1 MLMAITPSFG
11 SQVNLARGAPYWHYV
26 DMSDP
31 VPKLRLRGVR
41 KQFGDKVVLDG
52 IDLDV
57 MPRTSLV
64 VIGGSG
70 SGKSVLLKCILG
82 LLEPDSGSIEI
93 DGRDLL
99 AMPRAEREAA
109 RAQIGMLFQ
118 NGALFDSLPV
128 WENVAFGLLARHKI
142 TRAEAPSHA
151 ASFLAQVGLAETVG
165 YLQPA
170 ELSGGMQKR
179 VALARAIAAQPNIL
193 FFDEP
198 TTGLDP
204 IMAAIIDGLV
214 VDCVKRLGST
224 AIAITHDMA
233 SARRIGD
240 QAAMIH
246 RGRII
251 WNGPA
256 SELMDS
262 GDPTVDQFTHGRREG
277 PIEMELRR

>member
-1 MLMAITPSFG
+1 MNTS
-11 SQVNLARGAPYWHYV
+11 
-26 DMSDP
+26 
-31 VPKLRLRGVR
+31 VPMLRLRGVHKR
-41 KQFGDKVVLDG
+41 FGAKVVLDG

-57 MPRTSLV
+57 MPSTSLV

-82 LLEPDSGSIEI
+82 LIEPDAGVIELE
-93 DGRDLL
+93 GRNLL
-99 AMPRAEREAA
+99 DMPRAGREAA
-109 RAQIGMLFQ
+109 RARIGMLFQ

-128 WENVAFGLLARHKI
+128 WENVTFGLLARHKI
-142 TRAEAPSHA
+142 TRAEAPARA
-151 ASFLAQVGLAETVG
+151 AEYLAQVGLAESVG
-165 YLQPA
+165 VLSPA

-179 VALARAIAAQPNIL
+179 VALARAIAAQPDIL

-204 IMAAIIDGLV
+204 IMGAVIDGLI

-240 QAAMIH
+240 AAAMIH
-246 RGRII
+246 KGRIV
-251 WNGPA
+251 WTGLA

-262 GDPTVDQFTHGRREG
+262 GDAMVDQFTHGRREG
-277 PIEMELRR
+277 PVGMELRK